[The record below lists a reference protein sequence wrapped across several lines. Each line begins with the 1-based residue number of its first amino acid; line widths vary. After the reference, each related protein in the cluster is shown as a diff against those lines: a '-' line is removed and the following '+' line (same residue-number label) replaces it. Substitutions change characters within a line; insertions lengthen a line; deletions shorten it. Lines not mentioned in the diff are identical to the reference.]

1 MPQYNKKKLIII
13 IIYLSFFIAI
23 PIVKNKSRL
32 IEKNIQ
38 SYENEISILQ
48 KNLLE
53 ASLEFQY
60 LSSPAILSSNVDK
73 NLYQKYNSLD
83 LSQIYLNIEDFK
95 FKEK

>member
-73 NLYQKYNSLD
+73 NLYEKYNSLD

>member
-73 NLYQKYNSLD
+73 NLYQKY
-83 LSQIYLNIEDFK
+83 F
-95 FKEK
+95 